1 MPQIVL
7 GFFVP
12 FVGTVLGAGLVFF
25 LKSNMNEK
33 FDQSLIGLAA
43 GMMMSASI
51 WSLILPAM
59 QMTNQSLSLFWLPC
73 TIGFCC
79 GVLFLIVVEIVS
91 IKFENSQK
99 VKCKKKVSVFNNKKT
114 GRMMLAITIHN
125 IPEGLAVGVALA
137 GAFYGDAVISLTS
150 ALTLAVG
157 IGIQN
162 FPDGA
167 MVSLPLY
174 ADGYSKSKSFWLGV
188 LSAVLELV
196 SAIVAFFLTE
206 IFNTILPFVLAF
218 AGGTTIFVVV
228 KDLVPSSQSG
238 KYNLLATLA
247 FVLGFLIMMILDM
260 AIWFLKLICNHIN
273 FLKTFTGKFKKF

>member
-1 MPQIVL
+1 MPQIIL

-12 FVGTVLGAGLVFF
+12 FLGTVLGACLVFF
-25 LKSNMNEK
+25 MKTNMSEK
-33 FDQSLIGLAA
+33 FNQTLIGLAA
-43 GMMMSASI
+43 GMMLSAAI
-51 WSLILPAM
+51 WSLMLPAIE
-59 QMTNQSLSLFWLPC
+59 TSNQNSSFFWLPC

-79 GVLFLIVVEIVS
+79 GILFLIVVEIVS
-91 IKFENSQK
+91 NKFENLPNIKHQ
-99 VKCKKKVSVFNNKKT
+99 KKVNIFNNKKT

-125 IPEGLAVGVALA
+125 IPEGMAVGVALA
-137 GAFYGDAVISLTS
+137 GAFYGNEVISLTS

-174 ADGYSKSKSFWLGV
+174 ADGYSKSKAFWLGV
-188 LSAVLELV
+188 LSAVLELF
-196 SAIVAFFLTE
+196 SAFVAFFLTE

-218 AGGTTIFVVV
+218 AGGATIFVVV

-247 FVLGFLIMMILDM
+247 FAVGFLIMMILDV
-260 AIWFLKLICNHIN
+260 AI
-273 FLKTFTGKFKKF
+273 